1 MKKNLIYIA
10 ISAVTL
16 LSFSSCSDFLDRIPQ
31 DELSDGSFWKT
42 PNDAKM
48 FIGDVY
54 RQVMPGKYNGDV
66 DGDIDSDNAVHG
78 IKWAAGNVS
87 KGIYDPADMGWKD
100 DYKAIRACNVLLEKI
115 DLIEDFPQTDKEAT
129 IGEARFLRAF
139 TYFGLIQTFGDVPYV
154 ESTLDLHDMD
164 GITRTPVDQ
173 VYDKVMEDLDYAA
186 NHLPAQWPTSDYGRA
201 TKGAANAMK
210 ARAALYFKH
219 FDTAVNAAKAVM
231 DSGEYELFD
240 ANNTGKY
247 AELFWESQEACKEAI
262 LVRQF
267 NAPELTHYLIGWECF
282 PTLGWGGI
290 NPTQSLVDAFECAD
304 GSPITKSE
312 TYDETNPFKD
322 RDPRLE
328 VCVLHDGEVMY
339 GVTVKTAPL
348 KSSGSTGVTQ
358 HNDATATGY
367 YQQKWLDPS
376 IDPQSTGWDMG
387 KDWHVIRFAEV
398 LLTYAE
404 AKNEISGLDA
414 SAFEAVNRVR
424 RRVGM
429 PELQNTDAS
438 KPTYCG
444 TQDALRQRIRNEWR
458 VEFALEGSKR
468 KWDIRRWGI
477 AKDVLNAPFLGM
489 KYKLIDD
496 PNALEGDNGKV
507 CILYQGENIKLTGS
521 KYEDHNYL
529 FPIPQSEIDLNPAL
543 TQNPGYATKD

>member
-1 MKKNLIYIA
+1 
-10 ISAVTL
+10 
-16 LSFSSCSDFLDRIPQ
+16 
-31 DELSDGSFWKT
+31 
-42 PNDAKM
+42 
-48 FIGDVY
+48 
-54 RQVMPGKYNGDV
+54 
-66 DGDIDSDNAVHG
+66 
-78 IKWAAGNVS
+78 
-87 KGIYDPADMGWKD
+87 
-100 DYKAIRACNVLLEKI
+100 
-115 DLIEDFPQTDKEAT
+115 
-129 IGEARFLRAF
+129 
-139 TYFGLIQTFGDVPYV
+139 
-154 ESTLDLHDMD
+154 
-164 GITRTPVDQ
+164 
-173 VYDKVMEDLDYAA
+173 MEDLDYAA
-186 NHLPAQWPTSDYGRA
+186 THLPAQWPTSDYGRA

-348 KSSGSTGVTQ
+348 KSSGSTGVAQ

>member
-1 MKKNLIYIA
+1 MKKNFIYIA
-10 ISAVTL
+10 LLAITL
-16 LSFSSCSDFLDRIPQ
+16 FGFSSCSDFLDRIPD

-48 FIGDVY
+48 FIADVY
-54 RQVMPGKYNGDV
+54 RQVLPGGDTGDI
-66 DGDIDSDNAVHG
+66 DGDIESDNAVHG
-78 IKWAAGNVS
+78 IKWAAGDVS
-87 KGIYDPADMGWKD
+87 KGIYDPAAMSWSG
-100 DYKAIRACNVLLEKI
+100 DYKAIRACNILLSKI
-115 DLIEDFPQTDKEAT
+115 DNIPAYDQTNKEAVMA
-129 IGEARFLRAF
+129 EARFLRGY
-139 TYFGLIQTFGDVPYV
+139 TYFGLIQTFGGVPYV
-154 ESTLDLHDMD
+154 DQPVDLKEM
-164 GITRTPVDQ
+164 GNITRTPVEE
-173 VYDKVMEDLDYAA
+173 VYAKVMEDFDYAIA
-186 NHLPAQWPTSDYGRA
+186 HLPAEWGSSDYGRA

-219 FDTAVNAAKAVM
+219 YDTAVDAAKAVM
-231 DSGEYELFD
+231 DSGKYELFD

-247 AELFWESQEACKEAI
+247 AHLFWEEQEACKEAI

-267 NAPELTHYLIGWECF
+267 NAPELTNYIIGWGCF
-282 PTLGWGGI
+282 PTKGWGGI
-290 NPTQSLVDAFECAD
+290 NPTQSLVDAFECID
-304 GSPITKSE
+304 GSPIDKST
-312 TYDETNPFKD
+312 TYDPTNPFKD

-328 VCVLHDGEVMY
+328 VCVLHDGEEMY
-339 GVTVKTAPL
+339 GVTIKTAPL
-348 KSSGSTGVTQ
+348 KSSSSTGVAQ

-367 YQQKWLDPS
+367 YDQKWLDPS

-387 KDWHVIRFAEV
+387 KDWHVIRYAEV

-404 AKNEISGLDA
+404 AKNEITALDA
-414 SAFEAVNRVR
+414 SAFEAVNQIR

-429 PELQNTDAS
+429 PELQNTDAT

-458 VEFALEGSKR
+458 VEFAMEGSKR

-489 KYKLIDD
+489 KYKMVDD
-496 PNALEGDNGKV
+496 PNAPEGDNGKK

-529 FPIPQSEIDLNPAL
+529 FPIPQEEIDLNPAL
-543 TQNPGYATKD
+543 TQNPGYPTK

>member
-1 MKKNLIYIA
+1 MKKNFIYIA
-10 ISAVTL
+10 LLAITL
-16 LSFSSCSDFLDRIPQ
+16 FGFSSCSDFLDRIPD

-48 FIGDVY
+48 FIADVY
-54 RQVMPGKYNGDV
+54 RQVLPGGDTGDI
-66 DGDIDSDNAVHG
+66 DGDIESDNAVHG
-78 IKWAAGNVS
+78 IKWAAGDVS
-87 KGIYDPADMGWKD
+87 KGIYDPAAMSWSG
-100 DYKAIRACNVLLEKI
+100 DYKAIRACNILLSKI
-115 DLIEDFPQTDKEAT
+115 DNIPDYDQTDKEAVMA
-129 IGEARFLRAF
+129 EARFLRGYI
-139 TYFGLIQTFGDVPYV
+139 YFGLIQTFGGVPYV
-154 ESTLDLHDMD
+154 DQPVDLKEM
-164 GITRTPVDQ
+164 GNITRTPVEE
-173 VYDKVMEDLDYAA
+173 VYAKVMEDFDYAIA
-186 NHLPAQWPTSDYGRA
+186 HLPAEWGSSDYGRA

-219 FDTAVNAAKAVM
+219 YDTAVDAAKAVM
-231 DSGEYELFD
+231 DSGKYELFD

-247 AELFWESQEACKEAI
+247 AHLFWEEQEACKEAI

-267 NAPELTHYLIGWECF
+267 NAPELTNYIIGWGCF
-282 PTLGWGGI
+282 PTKGWGGI
-290 NPTQSLVDAFECAD
+290 NPTQSLVDAFECID
-304 GSPITKSE
+304 GSPIDKST
-312 TYDETNPFKD
+312 TYDPTNPFKD

-328 VCVLHDGEVMY
+328 VCVLHDVEEMY
-339 GVTVKTAPL
+339 GVTIKTAPL
-348 KSSGSTGVTQ
+348 KSSSSTGVAQ

-367 YQQKWLDPS
+367 YDQKWLDPS

-387 KDWHVIRFAEV
+387 KDWHVIRYAEV

-404 AKNEISGLDA
+404 AKNEITALDA
-414 SAFEAVNRVR
+414 SAFEAVNQIR

-429 PELQNTDAS
+429 PDLQNTDAT

-458 VEFALEGSKR
+458 VEFAMEGSKR

-489 KYKLIDD
+489 KYKMVDD
-496 PNALEGDNGKV
+496 PNAPEGDNGKK

-529 FPIPQSEIDLNPAL
+529 FPIPQEEIDLNPAL
-543 TQNPGYATKD
+543 TQNPGYPTK

>member
-1 MKKNLIYIA
+1 MKKNSYIA
-10 ISAVTL
+10 LLAITL
-16 LSFSSCSDFLDRIPQ
+16 FGFCSCSDFLDRMPD

-48 FIGDVY
+48 FIADVY
-54 RQVMPGKYNGDV
+54 RQVLPGSNSGDI
-66 DGDIDSDNAVHG
+66 DGDINSDNAVHG
-78 IKWAAGNVS
+78 IKWAAGDVS
-87 KGIYDPADMGWKD
+87 RGIYDPAAMGWSG
-100 DYKAIRACNVLLEKI
+100 DYKAIRACNILLSKI
-115 DLIEDFPQTDKEAT
+115 DNIPDYNQVDKEAVM
-129 IGEARFLRAF
+129 GEARFLRGYI
-139 TYFGLIQTFGDVPYV
+139 YFGLIQTFGGVPYV
-154 ESTLDLHDMD
+154 DQPVDLKEM
-164 GITRTPVDQ
+164 GNITRTPVEE
-173 VYDKVMEDLDYAA
+173 VYTKVIEDFDYATA
-186 NHLPAQWPTSDYGRA
+186 HLPAEWGSSDYGRA

-219 FDTAVNAAKAVM
+219 YDTASDAAKSLM

-247 AELFWESQEACKEAI
+247 ANLFWEEQEACKEAI

-267 NAPELTHYLIGWECF
+267 NAPELTTYIIGWGCF
-282 PTLGWGGI
+282 PTKGWGGI

-304 GSPITKSE
+304 GSPIDKST
-312 TYDETNPFKD
+312 TYDPTNPFKD

-328 VCVLHDGEVMY
+328 VCVLHDGEEMY
-339 GVTVKTAPL
+339 GVTIKTAPL
-348 KSSGSTGVTQ
+348 KSSGSTGVAQ

-367 YQQKWLDPS
+367 YNQKWLDPS

-387 KDWHVIRFAEV
+387 KDWHVIRYAEV

-404 AKNEISGLDA
+404 AKNEISPLDA
-414 SAFEAVNRVR
+414 SAFDAVNQVR

-458 VEFALEGSKR
+458 VEFALESGKR
-468 KWDIRRWGI
+468 QWDIRRWGI
-477 AKDVLNAPFLGM
+477 AKEVLNAPFLGM
-489 KYKLIDD
+489 KYKMVDD
-496 PNALEGDNGKV
+496 PNAPDGDNGKK

-521 KYEDHNYL
+521 KYEDYNYL
-529 FPIPQSEIDLNPAL
+529 YPIPQEEIDLNPAL
-543 TQNPGYATKD
+543 IQNPEYPTK

>member
-1 MKKNLIYIA
+1 MKKNFIYIA
-10 ISAVTL
+10 LLAITL
-16 LSFSSCSDFLDRIPQ
+16 FGFSSCSDFLDRIPD

-48 FIGDVY
+48 FIADVY
-54 RQVMPGKYNGDV
+54 RQVLPGGDTGDI
-66 DGDIDSDNAVHG
+66 DGDIESDNAVHG
-78 IKWAAGNVS
+78 IKWAAGDVS
-87 KGIYDPADMGWKD
+87 KGIYDPAAMSWSG
-100 DYKAIRACNVLLEKI
+100 DYKAIRACNILLSKI
-115 DLIEDFPQTDKEAT
+115 DNIPDYDQTDKEAVMA
-129 IGEARFLRAF
+129 EARFLRGY
-139 TYFGLIQTFGDVPYV
+139 TYFGLIQTFGGVPYV
-154 ESTLDLHDMD
+154 DQPVDLKEM
-164 GITRTPVDQ
+164 GNITRTPVEE
-173 VYDKVMEDLDYAA
+173 VYAKVMEDFDYAIA
-186 NHLPAQWPTSDYGRA
+186 HLPAEWGSSDYGRA

-219 FDTAVNAAKAVM
+219 YDTAVDAAKAVM
-231 DSGEYELFD
+231 DSGKYELFD

-247 AELFWESQEACKEAI
+247 AHLFWEEQEACKEAI

-267 NAPELTHYLIGWECF
+267 NAPELTNYIIGWGCF
-282 PTLGWGGI
+282 PTKGWGGI
-290 NPTQSLVDAFECAD
+290 NPTQSLVDAFECID
-304 GSPITKSE
+304 GSPIDKST
-312 TYDETNPFKD
+312 TYDPTNPFKD

-328 VCVLHDGEVMY
+328 VCVLHDGEEMY
-339 GVTVKTAPL
+339 GVTIKTAPL
-348 KSSGSTGVTQ
+348 KSSSSTGVAQ

-367 YQQKWLDPS
+367 YDQKWLDPS

-387 KDWHVIRFAEV
+387 KDWHVIRYAEV

-404 AKNEISGLDA
+404 AKNEITALDA
-414 SAFEAVNRVR
+414 SAFEAVNQIR

-429 PELQNTDAS
+429 PDLQNTDAT

-458 VEFALEGSKR
+458 VEFAMEGSKR

-489 KYKLIDD
+489 KYKMVDD
-496 PNALEGDNGKV
+496 PNAPEGDNGKK

-529 FPIPQSEIDLNPAL
+529 FPIPQEEIDLNPAL
-543 TQNPGYATKD
+543 TQNPGYPTK

>member
-1 MKKNLIYIA
+1 MKKNFIYIA
-10 ISAVTL
+10 LLAITL
-16 LSFSSCSDFLDRIPQ
+16 FGFSSCSDFLDRIPD

-48 FIGDVY
+48 FIADVY
-54 RQVMPGKYNGDV
+54 RQVLPGGDTGDI
-66 DGDIDSDNAVHG
+66 DGDIESDNAVHG
-78 IKWAAGNVS
+78 IKWAAGDVS
-87 KGIYDPADMGWKD
+87 KGIYDPAAMSWSG
-100 DYKAIRACNVLLEKI
+100 DYKAIRACNILLSKI
-115 DLIEDFPQTDKEAT
+115 DNIPDYDQTDKEAVMA
-129 IGEARFLRAF
+129 EARFLRGYI
-139 TYFGLIQTFGDVPYV
+139 YFGLIQTFGGVPYV
-154 ESTLDLHDMD
+154 DQPVDLKEM
-164 GITRTPVDQ
+164 GNITRTPVEE
-173 VYDKVMEDLDYAA
+173 VYAKVMEDFDYAIA
-186 NHLPAQWPTSDYGRA
+186 HLPAEWGSSDYGRA

-219 FDTAVNAAKAVM
+219 YDTAVDAAKAVM
-231 DSGEYELFD
+231 DSGKYELFD

-247 AELFWESQEACKEAI
+247 AHLFWEEQEACKEAI

-267 NAPELTHYLIGWECF
+267 NAPELTNYIIGWGCF
-282 PTLGWGGI
+282 PTKGWGGI
-290 NPTQSLVDAFECAD
+290 NPTQSLVDAFECID
-304 GSPITKSE
+304 GSPIDKST
-312 TYDETNPFKD
+312 TYDPTNPFKD

-328 VCVLHDGEVMY
+328 VCVLHDGEEMY
-339 GVTVKTAPL
+339 GVTIKTAPL
-348 KSSGSTGVTQ
+348 KSSSSTGVAQ

-367 YQQKWLDPS
+367 YDQKWLDPS

-387 KDWHVIRFAEV
+387 KDWHVIRYAEV

-404 AKNEISGLDA
+404 AKNEITALDA
-414 SAFEAVNRVR
+414 SAFETVNQIR

-429 PELQNTDAS
+429 PDLQNTDAT

-458 VEFALEGSKR
+458 VEFAMEGSKR

-489 KYKLIDD
+489 KYKMVDD
-496 PNALEGDNGKV
+496 PNAPEGDNGKK

-529 FPIPQSEIDLNPAL
+529 FPIPQEEIDLNPAL
-543 TQNPGYATKD
+543 TQNPGYPTK

>member
-1 MKKNLIYIA
+1 MKKNFIYIA
-10 ISAVTL
+10 LLAITL
-16 LSFSSCSDFLDRIPQ
+16 FGFSSCSDFLDRIPD

-48 FIGDVY
+48 FIADVY
-54 RQVMPGKYNGDV
+54 RQVLPGGDTGDI
-66 DGDIDSDNAVHG
+66 DGDIESDNAVHG
-78 IKWAAGNVS
+78 IKWAAGDVS
-87 KGIYDPADMGWKD
+87 KGIYDPAAMSWSG
-100 DYKAIRACNVLLEKI
+100 DYKAIRACNILLSKI
-115 DLIEDFPQTDKEAT
+115 DNIPDYDQTDKEAVMA
-129 IGEARFLRAF
+129 EARFLRGYI
-139 TYFGLIQTFGDVPYV
+139 YFGLIQTFGGVPYV
-154 ESTLDLHDMD
+154 DQPVDLKEM
-164 GITRTPVDQ
+164 GNITRTPVEE
-173 VYDKVMEDLDYAA
+173 VYAKVMEDFDYAIA
-186 NHLPAQWPTSDYGRA
+186 HLPAEWGSSDYGRA

-219 FDTAVNAAKAVM
+219 YDTAVDAAKAVM
-231 DSGEYELFD
+231 DSGKYELFD

-247 AELFWESQEACKEAI
+247 AHLFWEEQEACKEAI

-267 NAPELTHYLIGWECF
+267 NAPELTNYIIGWGCF
-282 PTLGWGGI
+282 PTKGWGGI
-290 NPTQSLVDAFECAD
+290 NPTQSLVDAFEWID
-304 GSPITKSE
+304 GSPIDKST
-312 TYDETNPFKD
+312 TYDPTNPFKD

-328 VCVLHDGEVMY
+328 VCVLHDGEEMY
-339 GVTVKTAPL
+339 GVTIKTAPL
-348 KSSGSTGVTQ
+348 KSSSSTGVAQ

-367 YQQKWLDPS
+367 YDQKWLDPS

-387 KDWHVIRFAEV
+387 KDWHVIRYAEV

-404 AKNEISGLDA
+404 AKNEITALDA
-414 SAFEAVNRVR
+414 SAFEAVNQIR

-429 PELQNTDAS
+429 PDLQNTDAT

-458 VEFALEGSKR
+458 VEFAMEGSKR

-489 KYKLIDD
+489 KYKMVDD
-496 PNALEGDNGKV
+496 PNAPEGDNGKK

-529 FPIPQSEIDLNPAL
+529 FPIPQEEIDLNPAL
-543 TQNPGYATKD
+543 TQNPGYPTK

>member
-1 MKKNLIYIA
+1 MKKNYYIA
-10 ISAVTL
+10 LLAITL
-16 LSFSSCSDFLDRIPQ
+16 FGFCSCSDFLDRMPD

-48 FIGDVY
+48 FIADVY
-54 RQVMPGKYNGDV
+54 RQVLPGSNSGDI
-66 DGDIDSDNAVHG
+66 DGDINSDNAVHG
-78 IKWAAGNVS
+78 IKWAAGDVS
-87 KGIYDPADMGWKD
+87 RGIYDPAAMSWSG
-100 DYKAIRACNVLLEKI
+100 DYKAIRACNILLSKI
-115 DLIEDFPQTDKEAT
+115 DNIPDYNQVDKEAVM
-129 IGEARFLRAF
+129 GEARFLRGYI
-139 TYFGLIQTFGDVPYV
+139 YFGLIQTFGGVPYV
-154 ESTLDLHDMD
+154 DQPVDLKEM
-164 GITRTPVDQ
+164 GNITRTPVEE
-173 VYDKVMEDLDYAA
+173 VYTKVIEDFDYATA
-186 NHLPAQWPTSDYGRA
+186 HLPAEWGSSDYGRA

-219 FDTAVNAAKAVM
+219 YDTASDAAKSVM

-247 AELFWESQEACKEAI
+247 ANLFWEEQEACKEAI

-267 NAPELTHYLIGWECF
+267 NAPELTTYIIGWGCF
-282 PTLGWGGI
+282 PTKGWGGI

-304 GSPITKSE
+304 GSPIDKST
-312 TYDETNPFKD
+312 TYDPTNPFKD

-328 VCVLHDGEVMY
+328 VCVLHDGEEMY
-339 GVTVKTAPL
+339 GVTIKTAPL
-348 KSSGSTGVTQ
+348 KSSGSTGVAQ

-367 YQQKWLDPS
+367 YNQKWLDPS

-387 KDWHVIRFAEV
+387 KDWHVIRYAEV

-404 AKNEISGLDA
+404 AKNEISPLDA
-414 SAFEAVNRVR
+414 SAFDAVNQVR

-458 VEFALEGSKR
+458 VEFALESGKR
-468 KWDIRRWGI
+468 QWDIRRWGI
-477 AKDVLNAPFLGM
+477 AKEVLNAPFLGM
-489 KYKLIDD
+489 KYKMVDD
-496 PNALEGDNGKV
+496 PNAPDGDNGKK

-521 KYEDHNYL
+521 KYEDYNYL
-529 FPIPQSEIDLNPAL
+529 YPIPQEEIDLNPAL
-543 TQNPGYATKD
+543 IQNPEYPTK